1 MLLLHVL
8 GVPVL
13 KLVPKEIRVG
23 RLVELVLRLV
33 WTSLWSVNSEKELII
48 GVDQLVKIVCSA
60 EAKLG

>member
-23 RLVELVLRLV
+23 RVVEMVLRLV
-33 WTSLWSVNSEKELII
+33 WTSLWGVNSEKELII
-48 GVDQLVKIVCSA
+48 YVDQLVKIVCSA

>member
-23 RLVELVLRLV
+23 RVVELVLRLV